1 MCLMQTYL
9 ETEFL
14 ICHIRTLYNAKK
26 SRNTYFN
33 AWCYIQWSHDGHYVE
48 IY

>member
-1 MCLMQTYL
+1 MQTYL

-26 SRNTYFN
+26 KPQHLF
-33 AWCYIQWSHDGHYVE
+33 
-48 IY
+48 